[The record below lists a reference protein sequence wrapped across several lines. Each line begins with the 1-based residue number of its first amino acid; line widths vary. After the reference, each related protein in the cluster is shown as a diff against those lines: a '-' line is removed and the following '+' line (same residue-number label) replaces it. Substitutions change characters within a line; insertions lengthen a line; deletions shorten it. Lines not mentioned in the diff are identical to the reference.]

1 MNVMTA
7 LRKMAK
13 DESSQKSL
21 HWLGQGSGWLF
32 QQTADGHNSRQG
44 RTIFEGDYSNNSSGV
59 AIL

>member
-7 LRKMAK
+7 LRKMAEDK
-13 DESSQKSL
+13 SSQKSV
-21 HWLGQGSGWLF
+21 HWLRQGFGCQF
-32 QQTADGHNSRQG
+32 QQTADGHNSIQE